1 MKFAL
6 NLSFSQSFRQR
17 HALAWSAPLLAV
29 SLILLAR
36 LLFSIQVDWRDYR
49 TVDQA
54 VNREEARSNDLA
66 AREVAL
72 QQKLNRPESQAV
84 LREVQFVNFLIDQ
97 RRLSLTDL
105 TAKVAALLPPQ
116 ARLTTL
122 RVPDSSGDPFVQ
134 FGIEGSS
141 EDPVETFVSN
151 LEDSPDFR
159 DVTVTNQGFEE
170 KGGGAPVSITCLARY
185 VGGRSSSLQDRPA
198 PAPHAK

>member
-6 NLSFSQSFRQR
+6 NLSLSQSFRHR
-17 HALAWSAPLLAV
+17 HALAWSVPLLAG
-29 SLILLAR
+29 SLVLLAR

-49 TVDQA
+49 TVGQA
-54 VNREEARSNDLA
+54 VSREEARLNDLA
-66 AREVAL
+66 AREAAL
-72 QQKLNRPESQAV
+72 QQKLDRPESQAV

-97 RRLSLTDL
+97 RRFSLTDL
-105 TAKVAALLPPQ
+105 TAKVTALLPPQ

-122 RVPDSSGDPFVQ
+122 RVPDSSGDPLVQ

-141 EDPVETFVSN
+141 EEPVETFVSN

-170 KGGGAPVSITCLARY
+170 KSGGAPVSITCSARY
-185 VGGRSSSLQDRPA
+185 VGGRSSSPEDRPA
-198 PAPHAK
+198 PAPRLR